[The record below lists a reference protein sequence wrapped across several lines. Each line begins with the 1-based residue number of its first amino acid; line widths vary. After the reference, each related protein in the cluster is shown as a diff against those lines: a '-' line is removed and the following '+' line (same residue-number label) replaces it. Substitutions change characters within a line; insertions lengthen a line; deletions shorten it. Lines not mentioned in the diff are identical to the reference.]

1 MKKRKI
7 ETQFV
12 VSEQQLDEKAVLDIA
27 ILNAAVTATSEAI
40 LETMEGTYQFEC
52 NAYEL
57 KLLADAKL
65 NDRLIVR
72 GKVMRFNTK
81 SLVLKVS
88 VFKVAETTELCL
100 ATGLFSYAVE
110 EALPMAS

>member
-7 ETQFV
+7 ETRFV
-12 VSEQQLDEKAVLDIA
+12 VKEQQLDEREVLDIA
-27 ILNAAVTATSEAI
+27 ILNTAVIETSEAI
-40 LETMEGTYQFEC
+40 LETMSLTYQFEC

-57 KLLADAKL
+57 KLLAAAKH
-65 NDRLIVR
+65 NDKIAVR

-88 VFKVAETTELCL
+88 VFKVTGSTELCI
-100 ATGLFSYAVE
+100 ATGVFSYTVE
-110 EALPMAS
+110 ESLPMAS